1 MATSNSD
8 PADGMDVEESLGRLL
23 LKENRH
29 YREVRRLRSS
39 LAFRIGTTIV
49 NSVKFPP
56 KLLILPFTLFYVVFN
71 WGLERIGKK
80 KFVTDAQQSYVVNQR
95 RSVVMFP
102 TNGVGFGHFTRL
114 LAIAKRMKS
123 RDPELEVVF
132 FSTMSTMHLLKEHG
146 IIGYRIPG
154 RKEYQD
160 SSTSTWNVILEE
172 SLSLVFAAHRPNLFV
187 FDGAF
192 PYRGMLNTIKD
203 KSNLSKVWVRRGT
216 FKKNAT
222 KIPADSL
229 KHFDHVVRP
238 KDSVQ
243 SDVSKEI
250 LYDVEVSYCEPI
262 VFLSP
267 EELYTRQEARHRL
280 GIGENMFVVY
290 IQLGAGNI
298 NSIGSI
304 VDQFVRYLT
313 AKKNIHVVIGE
324 SMIGARL
331 SVEGERIQILR
342 DYPNSIYF
350 NGFDCSIIAGG
361 YNSYHEVVHHQLPTI
376 CIPNTKTGMDDQ
388 LARANAAASSDAMI
402 VLSDTSPDSL
412 KEAID
417 EILDPLRRDQ
427 FVSSMKNLAL
437 PNGADEVATFFIEM
451 IAD

>member
-1 MATSNSD
+1 MATSHSD
-8 PADGMDVEESLGRLL
+8 PEDEVNAHESLGRLL

-49 NSVKFPP
+49 NSLKFPP
-56 KLLILPFTLFYVVFN
+56 KLLILPFTLVYVGFN

-95 RSVVMFP
+95 KSVVMFP

-123 RDPELEVVF
+123 RDPDLEIVF

-160 SSTSTWNVILEE
+160 SSTSTWNAILEE
-172 SLSLVFAAHRPNLFV
+172 SLSLVFAVHRPSLFV

-203 KSNLSKVWVRRGT
+203 KANLTKVWVRRGT

-222 KIPADSL
+222 NIPADSL
-229 KHFDHVVRP
+229 KHFNHIVRP
-238 KDSVQ
+238 KDSVPL
-243 SDVSKEI
+243 DVSKEI
-250 LYDVEVSYCEPI
+250 LFDVEVSYCEPI
-262 VFLSP
+262 IFLSP
-267 EELYTRQEARHRL
+267 DELYTRKEARHRL

-298 NSIGSI
+298 NSIGTI
-304 VDQFVRYLT
+304 VGQCVDYLS
-313 AKKNIHVVIGE
+313 AKKNVHVVIGE
-324 SMIGARL
+324 SMIGSRL
-331 SVEGERIQILR
+331 PIEGERIQILR

-361 YNSYHEVVHHQLPTI
+361 YNSYHEVVHHQLPSI

-388 LARANAAASSDAMI
+388 LARANAAASTNAMI
-402 VLSDTSPDSL
+402 VLSDTSPDAL

-417 EILDPLRRDQ
+417 EILDPLRRDK
-427 FVSSMKNLAL
+427 FISSMKNLVL
-437 PNGADEVATFFIEM
+437 PNGADETANFFIELF
-451 IAD
+451 DD

>member
-1 MATSNSD
+1 MATSDSD
-8 PADGMDVEESLGRLL
+8 PVDGMDMEESLGRLL

-49 NSVKFPP
+49 NSIKFPP
-56 KLLILPFTLFYVVFN
+56 RILILPFTLFYVAFN

-80 KFVTDAQQSYVVNQR
+80 KFVADGQQSYVVNQR
-95 RSVVMFP
+95 RSIVMFP

-123 RDPELEVVF
+123 KDPELEIVF
-132 FSTMSTMHLLKEHG
+132 FSTMSTMHLLKEHD

-172 SLSLVFAAHRPNLFV
+172 TLSLVFAAHRPNLFV

-192 PYRGMLNTIKD
+192 PYRGMLNTIKN
-203 KSNLSKVWVRRGT
+203 KSNLTKVWVRRGT

-222 KIPADSL
+222 NIPSDSL
-229 KHFDHVVRP
+229 KHFNHIVRP

-243 SDVSKEI
+243 SDVSKEV
-250 LYDVEVSYCEPI
+250 LYDVEVSHCEPI
-262 VFLSP
+262 VFLNP

-304 VDQFVRYLT
+304 VDHCVSYLT

-324 SMIGARL
+324 SMIGSRL
-331 SVEGERIQILR
+331 LVEGERIQILR

-361 YNSYHEVVHHQLPTI
+361 YNSYHEVVHHQLPSI

-388 LARANAAASSDAMI
+388 LARANAAASCDAMI
-402 VLSDTSPDSL
+402 VLSETSPNSL
-412 KEAID
+412 EEALD

-427 FVSSMKNLAL
+427 FVSSMKNLTL
-437 PNGADEVATFFIEM
+437 PNGADEVADFFIEM